1 METIFDHNITPE
13 EMRKVFGLTPEWWPR
28 VKVLAMG
35 FSQRDHYEMLYRLY
49 RYRGDVDTA
58 MKYADKIPDDIHKV
72 FGLCYHDF
80 AID

>member
-13 EMRKVFGLTPEWWPR
+13 EMRKVFGLTPELWTPE
-28 VKVLAMG
+28 KILSLG
-35 FSQRDHYEMLYRLY
+35 SQRGHYEMLYRLY

-58 MKYADKIPDDIHKV
+58 MKYADKIPDDVHKV

-80 AID
+80 AI